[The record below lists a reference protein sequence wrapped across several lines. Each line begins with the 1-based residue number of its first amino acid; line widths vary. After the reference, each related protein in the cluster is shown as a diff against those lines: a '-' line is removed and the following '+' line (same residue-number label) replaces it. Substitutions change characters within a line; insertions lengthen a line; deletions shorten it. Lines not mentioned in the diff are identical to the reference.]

1 VVTDE
6 GYGADAVSVSTRRV
20 MANLKMRHLRLLK
33 NLERHKSLTKVAHII
48 GISQPAATKMLSEIE
63 DLFDGP
69 LFIRAGR
76 GLKPTRMGEVAMLRT
91 AHIIEEFE
99 HFAAEMEAVR
109 GGRDARLIIGA
120 APYVSGAL
128 MSQAVGE
135 LYKRHNV
142 LSVIKQASSDELVQA
157 LSDHQVDCALA
168 RTSAVA
174 GHDDLC
180 HEILHPQRPVLV
192 GNIVTVKRL
201 EGRKL
206 EWRHLAEM
214 NWILPSFG
222 TPVGRRVA
230 ELFTHMQVQAPS
242 PIIETYSIEVM
253 YGIISKNP
261 SVISVVP
268 EGIADDMVRRGGV
281 GVLPWKVDWELSS
294 LSLIY
299 RAQDTPLRA
308 TEQFAKIVRELC
320 LGSC

>member
-1 VVTDE
+1 
-6 GYGADAVSVSTRRV
+6 
-20 MANLKMRHLRLLK
+20 MANLKMRHFRLLK
-33 NLERHKSLTKVAHII
+33 NLERHKSLTKVAHIM

-63 DLFDGP
+63 DLFEAP
-69 LFIRAGR
+69 LFVRSGR

-91 AHIIEEFE
+91 AHIVEEFQ

-109 GGRDARLIIGA
+109 CGRDARLIIGA

-135 LYKRHNV
+135 LYKKHNV
-142 LSVIKQASSDELVQA
+142 LSEIKQASSDELVQA
-157 LSDHQVDCALA
+157 LSDHQVDCVLA

-174 GHDDLC
+174 GYDDLH

-192 GNIVTVKRL
+192 GNIVLAKRL
-201 EGRKL
+201 QGRKL
-206 EWRHLAEM
+206 AWHHLAEM
-214 NWILPSFG
+214 DWILPSFG

-230 ELFTHMQVQAPS
+230 ELFAHMQVQAPS

-253 YGIISKNP
+253 YGIISKNE

-281 GVLPWKVDWELSS
+281 GVLPWKMDWELSP
-294 LSLIY
+294 LSLIR
-299 RAQDTPLRA
+299 RARNTPLQAIDQFSDIIRSLCRA
-308 TEQFAKIVRELC
+308 A
-320 LGSC
+320 